1 MLAAG
6 LCIVMAATAQWT
18 IDSVN
23 TAGLYPYY
31 GGTATNAVFSN
42 GGQWDV
48 FDAVSGAHTFGNFT
62 ISRALISTVSYQ
74 DKVYFAGGKYG
85 YFADPVYT
93 KNVDVF
99 DAATNSWSILSLSKN
114 RAVGASAAAVGKI
127 IFGGGI
133 GSPNVG
139 TPTTIYNT
147 VDIFDASTGTRTTA
161 KLSKGRANI
170 AAGASG
176 NKVVF
181 AGGWFWDF
189 NYNVLTSN
197 AIDIYDVATNVWTKS
212 TLSVKRENIAVAV
225 VGSKIIFAGGTGGTF
240 GGAVNNVDVYDAS
253 TDTWTTTALPNA
265 RYSLKSAVIGN
276 VAYFAGG
283 AFDPV
288 ENEVDLYNAVTGTW
302 ATIYM
307 PTSLSSFSM
316 TVINDKLYFAG
327 GYISATAMYSDLVQ
341 IFDPATGTWS
351 TQNLSLGR
359 SSIGAVACGNKGYFA
374 AGQIAYGYP
383 LPVTTNRVDIY
394 TTGAPEANFTAS
406 STAITAGQSVNFT
419 DQSTGS
425 PTSWEWTFNGGT
437 PNSST
442 EQNPSGIQYNTVGT
456 FDVSLTV
463 TNASGSSTVT
473 KTGFISVTPAPCEI
487 PTGFSTTNITA
498 TTATL
503 NWNAVSGALKYKVS
517 YKLKVGGT
525 WINSTVVN
533 PTWNIT
539 GLTPNTAYIWKVKSV
554 CANNV
559 TSAFSA
565 NQSFT
570 TAPAKEGALS
580 NAVQGIYPDPVTDQF
595 RISLTGDVSWPL
607 NCFVYDMYGRA
618 VKTAVITDYTQSIS
632 AKELTPGNYF
642 VTVVDSQNGRWSFK
656 IVKQ

>member
-23 TAGLYPYY
+23 TAGIYPYS
-31 GGTATNAVFSN
+31 GGTANKAVFTN
-42 GGQWDV
+42 GSEWNV
-48 FDAVSGAHTFGNFT
+48 FDAVTNAHSWGTLSIARSNVTVTSNGTKAYFG
-62 ISRALISTVSYQ
+62 
-74 DKVYFAGGKYG
+74 GGRYG
-85 YFADPVYT
+85 YFADPVFT
-93 KNVDVF
+93 KNVDVY
-99 DAATNSWSILSLSKN
+99 DESTNSWTTLLLSKN
-114 RAVGASAAAVGKI
+114 REVGAAVALGNKVV
-127 IFGGGI
+127 FAGGR

-139 TPTTIYNT
+139 TPQKIYNT
-147 VDIFDASTGTRTTA
+147 VDIFDAVTGTKTTA
-161 KLSKGRANI
+161 NLSKARTSI

-176 NKVVF
+176 TKMVF
-181 AGGWFWDF
+181 AGGWNWDAL
-189 NYNVLTSN
+189 YNMVPNSN
-197 AIDIYDVATNVWTKS
+197 VDIYDVTTGVWTQS
-212 TLSVKRENIAVAV
+212 SLMSKRYDICAAV
-225 VGSKIIFAGGTGGTF
+225 VGNKIIFAGGF
-240 GGAVNNVDVYDAS
+240 GNVGASTDVDVYDVS
-253 TDTWTTTALPNA
+253 TGTWITTSMPTA
-265 RYSLKSAVIGN
+265 RYGLKAVVVGDN
-276 VAYFAGG
+276 AYFCGG
-283 AFDPV
+283 VADP
-288 ENEVDLYNAVTGTW
+288 EVNAVDVYNAVSNTW

-307 PTSLSSFSM
+307 PTAVAGFSM
-316 TVINDKLYFAG
+316 SVISGKIYFAG
-327 GYISATAMYSDLVQ
+327 GLTSGSSTYTDIVQ
-341 IFDPATGTWS
+341 IFDPATIKWT
-351 TQNLSLGR
+351 TDYLSIAR
-359 SSIGAVACGNKGYFA
+359 SNVAAITCDNKGFFA
-374 AGQIAYGYP
+374 GGYTAYAYP
-383 LPVTTNRVDIY
+383 TPVSTKRVDIFAS
-394 TTGAPEANFTAS
+394 GAPVANFTAS

-463 TNASGSSTVT
+463 TNASGSSTIT